1 MARDGDGQS
10 MSAKLPLTEVEEA
23 VTPYSSPV
31 SPPSDIETSPIPS
44 RPLMKWRARI
54 AIVKE
59 PIVRLHQRT
68 PYLRRVPA
76 FVFFP
81 ITILTIVNCVVWA
94 IVGIILAHH
103 L

>member
-1 MARDGDGQS
+1 MAQDGDGQS
-10 MSAKLPLTEVEEA
+10 TSAKLPLTDNVDEA
-23 VTPYSSPV
+23 VTPYPSHV
-31 SPPSDIETSPIPS
+31 SPPNDIETPG
-44 RPLMKWRARI
+44 RPLTKWRARI
-54 AIVKE
+54 TIVKE

-103 L
+103 M